1 MMVWGGIADIGS
13 DPEGNVSRTFS
24 GVIDEVALFGHALT
38 PSQVQDL
45 YNHAFTPPMV
55 TLDIEWLG
63 QDLLLTW
70 PEGTLLQANDM
81 TGPWLLSGAVSPY
94 SVAPTAAKKFYRV
107 KVQ

>member
-1 MMVWGGIADIGS
+1 
-13 DPEGNVSRTFS
+13 
-24 GVIDEVALFGHALT
+24 
-38 PSQVQDL
+38 
-45 YNHAFTPPMV
+45 
-55 TLDIEWLG
+55 LG

-81 TGPWLLSGAVSPY
+81 TGPWSLSGAVSPY